1 MNRFGTRAL
10 AVLMCVGL
18 CAPAARTAAA
28 EETVWPRRLV
38 MSIPMAGNV
47 VALIQQSLARTIE
60 KHTPIQRVIVQP
72 IGGPASWLPKME
84 AGQVDMAGNNG
95 PDTVEIVL
103 GKGTGEQVGA
113 KPWLRTLIPGNRN
126 MFGLITIP
134 GKGIETWTDLKG
146 KVAFVRQP
154 GNPIF
159 ERMGQCLLEAAGLSL
174 TDLKGD
180 PTLINFREAAADIVE
195 GRVDAAL
202 STASGPFMMELAQ
215 AAGENLVI
223 APTEEE
229 ARRVIELLPPGYY
242 LEDLPAGSPHFN
254 NTHEVKDAIMYRNG
268 IFVSA
273 DMDADVAYAIIKA
286 VDENRSEWE
295 SVSSIAPDWGTPY
308 DYAPPY
314 HEGVVRYYKEKGWW
328 TGPMVEHHEE
338 LLRAVGAE
346 K

>member
-1 MNRFGTRAL
+1 MNRFGRHALL
-10 AVLMCVGL
+10 AVLGIVL
-18 CAPAARTAAA
+18 CAPAARAA
-28 EETVWPRRLV
+28 ETVWPKRMV

-47 VALIQQSLARTIE
+47 VALIQQSLAKTIE
-60 KHTPIQRVIVQP
+60 KHTPIERIIVQP

-84 AGQVDMAGNNG
+84 KGQVDMAGNNG
-95 PDTVEIVL
+95 PDTVEIIL
-103 GKGTGEQVGA
+103 GKGTGEQVGQ
-113 KPWLRTLIPGNRN
+113 KKYLRTLITGNRN

-134 GKGIETWTDLKG
+134 GKGIEKWTDLKG

-159 ERMGQCLLEAAGLSL
+159 ERMGKCLLEAAGLSL
-174 TDLKGD
+174 ADLKGD
-180 PTLINFREAAADIVE
+180 PTLINFHEAAADINE

-215 AAGENLVI
+215 SAGENLVI
-223 APTEEE
+223 RPTAEE
-229 ARRVIELLPPGYY
+229 AKRIIELLPLGYY
-242 LEDLPAGSPHFN
+242 LEDLPANAPHFN
-254 NTHEVKDAIMYRNG
+254 NSHEVKDAVMYRNG

-273 DMDADVAYAIIKA
+273 DMDPEVAYAIIKA
-286 VDENRSEWE
+286 IDENRPEWE
-295 SVSSIAPDWGTPY
+295 GVSPIAPDWGTPY

-328 TGPMVEHHEE
+328 KGKMVENHEM
-338 LLRAVGAE
+338 LLKAIGAE